1 MSNLSVA
8 IVVPVLNE
16 EQHLADVYEAI
27 KNQTYH
33 KIVSIVFALG
43 PSTDGTHSIAKAL
56 ARQDSR
62 IRLVDNPSGKTPT
75 AMNLGIQQSDSDIV
89 VRCDGHALLPPTYVA
104 DCVRLLVE
112 KNAVNVGG
120 RMLAEGN
127 DDFTRAVAWAMTSKW
142 GVGKAAFHVGG
153 EAGASDTV
161 YLGAFRRDALKQVG
175 GYDESMVR
183 AQDWELNYRLRKN
196 GGLIWF
202 DPQLKVTYRPRN
214 SIQSLASQY
223 FQYGQW
229 RRRVMRMYPET
240 VPQGFRYLAPPLLVI
255 ALLLSLILPQIG
267 YFANIPLL
275 MLSAFVPMLY
285 MITVALIVLVA
296 VMRREIAVQSAL
308 ILFFVIMTM
317 HVSWGSGF
325 LLSRK

>member
-16 EQHLADVYEAI
+16 EQHLAEVYTAI

-33 KIVSIVFALG
+33 NIVSIIFSLG
-43 PSTDGTHSIAKAL
+43 PSTDATQSIAEEL

-62 IRLVDNPSGKTPT
+62 ITLVENPSGKTPT
-75 AMNLGIQQSDSDIV
+75 AMNLGIQHSVSDIV
-89 VRCDGHALLPPTYVA
+89 VRCDGHALLPPNYVA
-104 DCVRLLVE
+104 ECVRLLVE

-120 RMLAEGN
+120 RMFAQGN
-127 DDFTRAVAWAMTSKW
+127 DDFTNAVAWAMTSTW

-161 YLGAFRRDALKQVG
+161 YLGAFRRDALQRVG

-240 VPQGFRYLAPPLLVI
+240 VQEGFRYLAPPLLVI
-255 ALLLSLILPQIG
+255 ALVLSLILPQIG

-275 MLSAFVPMLY
+275 MVSAFVPMLY
-285 MITVALIVLVA
+285 MITVALIVLIA
-296 VMRREIAVQSAL
+296 LMKREIATQSAL

-317 HVSWGSGF
+317 HLSWGSGF

>member
-16 EQHLADVYEAI
+16 EQHLAEVYAAI
-27 KNQTYH
+27 KNQTYQN
-33 KIVSIVFALG
+33 IVSIVFSLG
-43 PSTDGTHSIAKAL
+43 PSTDATQSIAEEL
-56 ARQDSR
+56 ARHDSR
-62 IRLVDNPSGKTPT
+62 VILVENPSGKTPT
-75 AMNLGIQQSDSDIV
+75 AMNLGIQHSTSDVV
-89 VRCDGHALLPPTYVA
+89 VRCDGHALLPQDYVA
-104 DCVRLLVE
+104 ECVRLLVE

-127 DDFTRAVAWAMTSKW
+127 DDFTDAVAWAMTSSW

-161 YLGAFRRDALKQVG
+161 YLGAFRRDALERIG
-175 GYDESMVR
+175 GYDESMIR
-183 AQDWELNYRLRKN
+183 AQDWELNYRLRKA

-202 DPQLKVTYRPRN
+202 DPHLKVTYRPRN
-214 SIQSLASQY
+214 SIKALASQY

-240 VPQGFRYLAPPLLVI
+240 VQRGFRYLAPPLLVI
-255 ALLLSLILPQIG
+255 ALVVSLVLPQIG
-267 YFANIPLL
+267 YFASIPLL
-275 MLSAFVPMLY
+275 MLSAFLPMLY
-285 MITVALIVLVA
+285 MVSVASIVCFALLRRDITAK
-296 VMRREIAVQSAL
+296 SAL

-317 HVSWGSGF
+317 HISWGSGF

>member
-1 MSNLSVA
+1 MSSVSVA

-16 EQHLADVYEAI
+16 EHHLADVYSAI
-27 KNQTYH
+27 KNQTYQN
-33 KIVSIVFALG
+33 IVSIVFSLG
-43 PSTDGTHSIAKAL
+43 PSTDATQSIAEEL
-56 ARQDSR
+56 AQQDSR
-62 IRLVDNPSGKTPT
+62 IVLVENPSGKTPI
-75 AMNLGIQQSDSDIV
+75 AMNLGIQHSVSDIV
-89 VRCDGHALLPPTYVA
+89 VRCDGHALLPPDYVA
-104 DCVRLLVE
+104 ECVRLLAE
-112 KNAVNVGG
+112 KQAVNVGG
-120 RMLAEGN
+120 RMLAEGD
-127 DDFTRAVAWAMTSKW
+127 DDFTRAVAWAMTSSW

-161 YLGAFRRDALKQVG
+161 YLGAFRRDALERVG

-202 DPQLKVTYRPRN
+202 DPRLKVIYRPRN
-214 SIQSLASQY
+214 SIKALASQY

-240 VPQGFRYLAPPLLVI
+240 IQRGYRYLAPPLLVI
-255 ALLLSLILPQIG
+255 ALVVSLILPQIG
-267 YFANIPLL
+267 YAFNLPLL
-275 MLSAFVPMLY
+275 MLSAFLPMLY
-285 MITVALIVLVA
+285 MIAIALIVLRA
-296 VMRREIAVQSAL
+296 FMKKEIAAQSTL

-317 HVSWGSGF
+317 HLSWGSGF